1 MNATPHPFD
10 ALHAIVHEAYQ
21 RDDAVR
27 YKLDAWLRKNDP
39 RPESEWPKVTPTA
52 AQVIQVRKPPG
63 REPV

>member
-1 MNATPHPFD
+1 MTELHPFD
-10 ALHAIVHEAYQ
+10 ELHAIVHEAYQ

-39 RPESEWPKVTPTA
+39 RPDAEWPEVSRQVV
-52 AQVIQVRKPPG
+52 QVIQIRKPLG